1 MRHTTGNEGVSGS
14 FKISPED
21 GSFFSGTFM
30 VDTAAQA
37 CDVSI
42 DASDEDVQSNG
53 NKTKVEREASIF
65 PSFIE
70 QENFEKSCG
79 RDANVHSF
87 VSTLWG
93 SGSIS
98 TASASGKLDE
108 LCYNKIFT
116 AKSNADDIERQF
128 DKSRNELE
136 VVTSTESA
144 QIGDDTTTDGGSIVQ
159 EVLKPPPWCRY
170 CQCYSCR
177 QRRALHSLQSTSKDS
192 TQPHGG
198 TISFDQNSS
207 DILNWPDFRSQ
218 RIQNPVQSSEPTSIS
233 NIQNSVPPAHTT
245 HLHNLTSTIAK
256 DTANILQTTNREFKH
271 RSTDEETTL
280 LNTKDDTVDIVRHSD
295 NSFMTLDCSADR
307 GPQETDIQLN
317 DEGNRVRSQEK
328 PNDQHINNCKMMQRT
343 DSESK
348 DHLAM
353 DDNEAINSEE
363 CIWDLKETMAEFDDK
378 FPDEDNEAN
387 LYDTVSQ
394 YGKAAH

>member
-1 MRHTTGNEGVSGS
+1 MRHTTGNEGLSGS

-21 GSFFSGTFM
+21 GSFFSGTFT
-30 VDTAAQA
+30 VDKAAKA
-37 CDVSI
+37 CNVSI
-42 DASDEDVQSNG
+42 DASDDDVQSND

-93 SGSIS
+93 SGSIY

-108 LCYNKIFT
+108 TCYNKIFT
-116 AKSNADDIERQF
+116 AKSNADDIETQF

-159 EVLKPPPWCRY
+159 EVLKPPPWFRY

-177 QRRALHSLQSTSKDS
+177 QRRAMHSLQSTSKDS

-218 RIQNPVQSSEPTSIS
+218 RIQNPIKSLEPKSIS
-233 NIQNSVPPAHTT
+233 NTQNSVPPAHTT

-256 DTANILQTTNREFKH
+256 DTANILQAPNREFKH

-280 LNTKDDTVDIVRHSD
+280 NTKDDIVDIVGHSD
-295 NSFMTLDCSADR
+295 NSFMTLGWSDKG

-317 DEGNRVRSQEK
+317 GGGNSVESPEE
-328 PNDQHINNCKMMQRT
+328 PNDQHINSCKMMQRT
-343 DSESK
+343 DSKSK
-348 DHLAM
+348 DDLAM

-363 CIWDLKETMAEFDDK
+363 STWDLKETMAEFDDK

-394 YGKAAH
+394 YGKAAN